1 MKDKALEVLKIFEN
15 NGYMA
20 YIVGGFVRDYIIGK
34 KTLDIDICTNATPKE
49 IIEIFDCVKISN
61 FSYGSVNIVY
71 KKVKFDVTTFR
82 KDIKYEDNRKPI
94 KIKYI
99 SDLKTDLLRR
109 DFTINTLCMNSNGE
123 IIDLLNSRVDLENK
137 LIKTVSNPR
146 YKIKEDSLRIL
157 RAIRFATILDFEI
170 DSKTKKYLMKYGY
183 LLKKLSKDR
192 KKDEL
197 TKIFS
202 SINKEKGRNLLLEL
216 KLDKYLEISNLKDI
230 TLCDDII
237 GIWSQLDVLN
247 IYPFT
252 KIEKDN
258 INNIK
263 ELLNYKEIDVYTLYK
278 YGLYLSTVVY
288 DIKNKDK
295 VILNEM
301 YRNLPIY
308 NSKEIDI
315 NPLDIANVLGREP
328 GSYIKEIIEDLEK
341 QIVYKTI
348 DNTKEDIVRYIVSNY
363 KETFLI

>member
-49 IIEIFDCVKISN
+49 IIEIFDHVKISD
-61 FSYGSVNIVY
+61 FSYGSVNIIY
-71 KKVKFDVTTFR
+71 KNVKFDVTTFR
-82 KDIKYEDNRKPI
+82 KDIKYEDNRKPV

-109 DFTINTLCMNSNGE
+109 DFTINTLCMNSDGE
-123 IIDLLNSRVDLENK
+123 IIDLLDGRIDIDNK
-137 LIKTVSNPR
+137 IIKTISNPK

-170 DSKTKKYLMKYGY
+170 DSKTKKYLMKYGK
-183 LLKKLSKDR
+183 LLKKLSGDR

-202 SINKEKGRNLLLEL
+202 SVNKEKGRNLLLEL
-216 KLDKYLEISNLKDI
+216 KLDKYLDIPNLKDI
-230 TLCDDII
+230 VLCDDIV
-237 GIWSQLDVLN
+237 GIWSQLNVIN

-252 KIEKDN
+252 KIEKEN
-258 INNIK
+258 IGKIM
-263 ELLNYKEIDVYTLYK
+263 ELLNYKEIDEYTLYK

-295 VILNEM
+295 VALNEL
-301 YRNLPIY
+301 YRKLPIY
-308 NSKEIDI
+308 NSKDINIKPIDI
-315 NPLDIANVLGREP
+315 AGILNKEP
-328 GSYIKEIIEDLEK
+328 GSYIKDIIEDLEK
-341 QIVYKTI
+341 QIVYRMI
-348 DNTKEDIVRYIVSNY
+348 ENTKEDIVKYIVSNY
-363 KETFLI
+363 K

>member
-1 MKDKALEVLKIFEN
+1 VKEKALEVLKIFED
-15 NGYMA
+15 NGYVA
-20 YIVGGFVRDYIIGK
+20 YIVGGFVRDYLIGR

-49 IIEIFDCVKISN
+49 IIEIFECVKISD

-99 SDLKTDLLRR
+99 SNLKDDLLRR

-123 IIDLLNSRVDLENK
+123 IIDLLNGKVDIENK
-137 LIKTVSNPR
+137 LIKTVNNSK

-170 DSKTKKYLMKYGY
+170 DVKTKKSLLKYGY
-183 LLKKLSKDR
+183 LLEKLSCNR

-202 SINKEKGRNLLLEL
+202 SVNKEKGRKLLLEL
-216 KLDKYLEISNLKDI
+216 KLDKYLGLSNLEDI
-230 TLCDDII
+230 VLCDDII
-237 GIWSQLDVLN
+237 GIWSQLDVTN
-247 IYPFT
+247 VYPFT
-252 KIEKDN
+252 KMEKEN
-258 INNIK
+258 IMKIK
-263 ELLNYKEIDVYTLYK
+263 ELLNYKDIDEYTLYK

-288 DIKNKDK
+288 DIKKKDK
-295 VILNEM
+295 VVLNEK

-308 NSKEIDI
+308 NSKDI
-315 NPLDIANVLGREP
+315 NIKPMEIAIVLDRKP
-328 GSYIKEIIEDLEK
+328 GSYIKDITHDLEK
-341 QIVYKTI
+341 QIVYGTI
-348 DNTKEDIVRYIVSNY
+348 DNTKEDIVNYIVNNY
-363 KETFLI
+363 K

>member
-1 MKDKALEVLKIFEN
+1 MKEKALEVLKIFEN

-20 YIVGGFVRDYIIGK
+20 YIVGGFVRDYILDR

-49 IIEIFDCVKISN
+49 IIEIFDCVKISD

-99 SDLKTDLLRR
+99 SNLQTDLLRR
-109 DFTINTLCMNSNGE
+109 DFTINTLCMNSKGE
-123 IIDLLNSRVDLENK
+123 IIDLLNGRVDIENK

-146 YKIKEDSLRIL
+146 VKIKEDSLRIL
-157 RAIRFATILDFEI
+157 RAIRFATILDFDI
-170 DSKTKKYLMKYGY
+170 DPKTKKYLIKYGY
-183 LLKKLSKDR
+183 LLEKLSGSR
-192 KKDEL
+192 KKEEL

-202 SINKEKGRNLLLEL
+202 SVNKEKGRNLLLEL
-216 KLDKYLEISNLKDI
+216 KLDKYLHISNLKDI

-237 GIWSQLDVLN
+237 GIWSQLETKD

-258 INNIK
+258 ISKIK
-263 ELLNYKEIDVYTLYK
+263 ELLNYKDIDEYTLYK

-288 DIKNKDK
+288 DIKQKDK

-308 NSKEIDI
+308 NSKDI
-315 NPLDIANVLGREP
+315 NITPLDIANVLNKKP
-328 GSYIKEIIEDLEK
+328 GSYLKEIINDLEK
-341 QIVYKTI
+341 QIIYKMI
-348 DNTKEDIVRYIVSNY
+348 ENTKEDILKYILSNY
-363 KETFLI
+363 K